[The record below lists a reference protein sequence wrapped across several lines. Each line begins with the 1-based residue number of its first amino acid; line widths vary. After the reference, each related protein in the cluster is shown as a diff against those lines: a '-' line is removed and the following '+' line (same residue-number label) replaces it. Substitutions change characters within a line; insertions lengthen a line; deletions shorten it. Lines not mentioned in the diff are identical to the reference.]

1 MRLLFSLNN
10 FGFLRNFEPAL
21 RQLAARGH
29 DVHLLAE
36 RKDSVGGTRTID
48 NLVGAHPD
56 RITFSYAPGRK
67 DEEWQALAVQV
78 RLCLDYWRYLD
89 VRYNDSPSL
98 RARAARQAPAFA
110 SRLPQLPL
118 VGSRLAMRGWDRLF
132 RAIERTMPPGETATR
147 VLAEHRPDLL
157 LMTPLLY
164 FGSRQVEY
172 VRAAKAAGIP
182 CVLGVGSWDH
192 LTTKGRI
199 HERPHRVIVWNEFQR
214 AEAHALHGID
224 PDLVSVTGAQAYDHW
239 FEQRPSTTRADFG
252 VKVAVPP
259 DRPLLLY
266 LCSSPFIT
274 PYEVGFV
281 RRWIEAVRHAPD
293 PQLRKAAILI
303 RPHPQNAA
311 QWADFDPS
319 VFEAV
324 AIWPRAGANPVD
336 GDARADYYDSM
347 FHSVA
352 MVGINTS
359 ALIESGIVGR
369 PVFTVLASEFAGQQE
384 GTLHFRHLRSAN
396 GGLLHVAASMDEHLA
411 QLARVVRGEHDVAK
425 SRAFVEAFVRPHGLD
440 TPAAGKFV
448 EVVEATAAA
457 PRPAPAGGSL
467 LQSLGRPLLKPLAM
481 LARSRSRRRLTASA
495 RQARRDPETAAT
507 RPLRLLFVLAGP
519 EYLRYYDSTMKS
531 LADRGHHVMVA
542 VNALQERKHA
552 RLDMVGDERIAILGE
567 LPERQDVWMPLA
579 RAVRGTIDFVRYF
592 HPRFADAPALRRRM
606 YRKVL
611 PRVLRP
617 LDRIHTLSERSLGRL
632 LRFLQAWERAIPIDP
647 TIREYLEARRPDAV
661 IVSPLIDA
669 ASDQMDVARA
679 AQAAG
684 LPLVAAISSWDNLTN
699 KGHMRLVP
707 EMVTVWNEHQKHEA
721 VAYHG
726 VPADRVAVTG
736 AQLFDRW
743 FGREPSQPR
752 EAFCRMVG
760 LPDTRPFILFTGSS
774 VFIARS
780 EVEVPFVRRWLE
792 GLRRSGD
799 PNLRDAAVLV
809 RPHPFNADSWVTAD
823 FSDLGPVAIWPRQRY
838 TPADESAR
846 TSFFDSLYYSAAI
859 VGINTSAMVE
869 GAILHRP
876 VLSLLTPEFA
886 GTQEGTLHFHY
897 LLPENG
903 GFLRV
908 AHSLA
913 EHEAQ
918 LVDVL
923 RDPDLVREQ
932 TERFVA
938 AFLRPQGL
946 EVACT
951 PLLASALERAAR
963 DTAGN
968 TSKRE
973 SIGTR
978 VLRVLATPV
987 ALIVMLFSGDSPR
1000 RLRRGGLKKA
1010 GLRQRLRWGKLYP
1023 QTRRAARETAKEIV
1037 KSQALIASGADKLT
1051 KTVARRTSKS
1061 AARARKTVGAAV
1073 RWPYV
1078 RFMRLLR
1085 LARYGLATRIL
1096 GRR

>member
-1 MRLLFSLNN
+1 MRVLFSVNN

-21 RQLAARGH
+21 RELAARGH
-29 DVHLLAE
+29 DLHLLAE
-36 RKDSVGGTRTID
+36 RRDSVGGTRTIE
-48 NLVGAHPD
+48 NLLRAHPD
-56 RITFSYAPGRK
+56 RITFSYAPSRK
-67 DEEWQALAVQV
+67 DDYWQPLAVQA

-89 VRYNDSPSL
+89 ARYDESPSL

-110 SRLPQLPL
+110 SRLPRLPL
-118 VGSRLAMRGWDRLF
+118 VGSRLAMRAWDRLF

-164 FGSRQVEY
+164 FGSQQVEY
-172 VRAAKAAGIP
+172 ARAAKAVGIP

-199 HERPHRVIVWNEFQR
+199 HERPHRVVVWNEFQR
-214 AEAHALHGID
+214 DEAAELHGITAD
-224 PDLVSVTGAQAYDHW
+224 MVSVTGAQAYDHW
-239 FEQRPSTTRADFG
+239 FLQRPSTTREDFG
-252 VKVAVPP
+252 VKVGVPP
-259 DRPLLLY
+259 DRPLVLY

-293 PQLRKAAILI
+293 PQLRRAAILI

-324 AIWPRAGANPVD
+324 GIWPRAGANPVD
-336 GDARADYYDSM
+336 SDARAEYYDSM

-369 PVFTVLASEFAGQQE
+369 PVFTVLADEFAGQQE
-384 GTLHFRHLRSAN
+384 GTLHFKHLQNAN
-396 GGLLHVAASMDEHLA
+396 GGLLHVGASMDEHLT
-411 QLARVVRGEHDVAK
+411 QLARAVRGEHDAAK

-448 EVVEATAAA
+448 EVIEATAAA
-457 PRPAPAGGSL
+457 PRPKPVGSSL
-467 LQSLGRPLLKPLAM
+467 LQSLGRPFLKPLAM
-481 LARSRSRRRLTASA
+481 LARTRSRRRATPRHA
-495 RQARRDPETAAT
+495 DPETKAT

-552 RLDMVGDERIAILGE
+552 RLEMMDDERIAILGE
-567 LPERQDVWMPLA
+567 FPERRDMWMPLA
-579 RAVRGTIDFVRYF
+579 RAIRGTMDFVRYF
-592 HPRFADAPALRRRM
+592 HPRFARAPALRQRM

-611 PRVLRP
+611 PRLLRP
-617 LDRIHTLSERSLGRL
+617 LNRIRTMNERSVARVI
-632 LRFLQAWERAIPIDP
+632 RILQAWEGIVPVNAE
-647 TIREYLEARRPDAV
+647 IRDYLEARRPDAV

-669 ASDQMDVARA
+669 ASDQVDCARA

-684 LPLVAAISSWDNLTN
+684 IPLVVAISSWDNLTN

-707 EMVTVWNEHQKHEA
+707 DVVTVWNEHQKREA
-721 VAYHG
+721 VEYHG
-726 VPADRVAVTG
+726 VPEDRVAVTG

-743 FGREPSQPR
+743 FGRQPSQSR
-752 EAFCRMVG
+752 ESFCQMVG
-760 LPDTRPFILFTGSS
+760 LPDTRPFVLFTGSS

-792 GLRRSGD
+792 GLRRSSD
-799 PNLRDAAVLV
+799 PTLREAAVLV
-809 RPHPFNADSWVTAD
+809 RPHPFNADSWVNAD

-838 TPADESAR
+838 TPAEESAR
-846 TSFFDSLYYSAAI
+846 TSFFDSLAYSAAI
-859 VGINTSAMVE
+859 VGINTSAMIE
-869 GAILHRP
+869 GAILGRP

-908 AHSLA
+908 AHSLDQ
-913 EHEAQ
+913 HEAQ
-918 LVDVL
+918 LVEVL
-923 RDPDLVREQ
+923 RNPELVREQ
-932 TERFVA
+932 TERFVSV
-938 AFLRPQGL
+938 FLRPHGL
-946 EVACT
+946 QVACT
-951 PLLASALERAAR
+951 PILAGAIERAAR
-963 DTAGN
+963 ETAAAG
-968 TSKRE
+968 RE
-973 SIGTR
+973 SIASR
-978 VLRVLATPV
+978 ALRVCAMPLAW
-987 ALIVMLFSGDSPR
+987 IVGQFSTGR
-1000 RLRRGGLKKA
+1000 RVRVKGIAKKPT
-1010 GLRQRLRWGKLYP
+1010 RQN
-1023 QTRRAARETAKEIV
+1023 TRAARAARETAKEIA
-1037 KSQALIASGADKLT
+1037 KAQARVAASADKLAKNT
-1051 KTVARRTSKS
+1051 ARRASKS
-1061 AARARKTVGAAV
+1061 AARGRKTALALL
-1073 RWPYV
+1073 RWPYT

-1085 LARYGLATRIL
+1085 LARYGVATRIL

>member
-1 MRLLFSLNN
+1 MRILFSVNN

-21 RQLAARGH
+21 RELAARGH
-29 DVHLLAE
+29 DIHLLAE

-48 NLVGAHPD
+48 NLVRSQPD
-56 RITFSYAPGRK
+56 RITFSYAPSRK
-67 DEEWQALAVQV
+67 DEQWHALAVQV

-89 VRYNDSPSL
+89 ARYDESPSL
-98 RARAARQAPAFA
+98 RARAARQAPPFA
-110 SRLPQLPL
+110 SRLPQLPV
-118 VGSRLAMRGWDRLF
+118 VGSRHAMWAWDRLF
-132 RAIERTMPPGETATR
+132 RAIERTMPPGDTATR
-147 VLAEHRPDLL
+147 VLAERRPDLL

-164 FGSRQVEY
+164 FGSQQVEY

-199 HERPHRVIVWNEFQR
+199 HERPHRIVVWNEFQR
-214 AEAHALHGID
+214 AEAAELHGID
-224 PDLVSVTGAQAYDHW
+224 SDMVSVTGAQAYDHW
-239 FEQRPSTTRADFG
+239 FQQRPSTTRADFG
-252 VKVAVPP
+252 VKVGVPP
-259 DRPLLLY
+259 ERPLLLY

-293 PQLRKAAILI
+293 PALRRAAILI

-311 QWADFDPS
+311 QWADFDPA

-324 AIWPRAGANPVD
+324 GIWPRGGANPVD
-336 GDARADYYDSM
+336 TDARADYYDSM

-369 PVFTVLASEFAGQQE
+369 PVFTVLAAEFAGQQE
-384 GTLHFRHLRSAN
+384 GTLHFQHLKNAN
-396 GGLLHVAASMDEHLA
+396 GGLLHVAPSMDEHLA
-411 QLARVVRGEHDVAK
+411 QLTRVVRGEHDVAK
-425 SRAFVEAFVRPHGLD
+425 SRAFVEAFVRPHGIDL
-440 TPAAGKFV
+440 PAAGKFV
-448 EVVEATAAA
+448 EVIEATATAT
-457 PRPAPAGGSL
+457 RPAPVRGSW
-467 LQSLGRPLLKPLAM
+467 LQSIGRPLLTPFAM
-481 LARSRSRRRLTASA
+481 LARSTANA
-495 RQARRDPETAAT
+495 RKMRRRDPETTAT

-552 RLDMVGDERIAILGE
+552 RLEMVGDERITILGE
-567 LPERQDVWMPLA
+567 FPERRDLWMPLA

-592 HPRFADAPALRRRM
+592 HPRFADAPVLRHRM

-611 PRVLRP
+611 PAPLRP
-617 LDRIHTLSERSLGRL
+617 LNRIGSLRPRTLGGLI
-632 LRFLQAWERAIPIDP
+632 RFLQTWERAIPINP
-647 TIREYLEARRPDAV
+647 VIREYLEARRPDAV
-661 IVSPLIDA
+661 IVSPLVDA

-707 EMVTVWNEHQKHEA
+707 DMVTVWNEHQKQEA
-721 VAYHG
+721 VDYHG

-743 FGREPSQPR
+743 FGREPSQSR
-752 EAFCRMVG
+752 EAFCQMVG
-760 LPDTRPFILFTGSS
+760 LPDTRPFVLFTGSS

-792 GLRRSGD
+792 GLRASSD
-799 PNLRDAAVLV
+799 PVLREAAVLV
-809 RPHPFNADSWVTAD
+809 RPHPFNADSWIHAD

-846 TSFFDSLYYSAAI
+846 TSFFDSLFFSAAI
-859 VGINTSAMVE
+859 VGINTSAMIE
-869 GAILHRP
+869 GAILRRP

-908 AHSLA
+908 GHSLK

-918 LVDVL
+918 LIEVL
-923 RDPDLVREQ
+923 RNPDLVREQ

-938 AFLRPQGL
+938 AFLRPHGL
-946 EVACT
+946 EAACT
-951 PLLASALERAAR
+951 PILATALERAAR
-963 DTAGN
+963 ETTTAP
-968 TSKRE
+968 KRE
-973 SIGTR
+973 SVGTK
-978 VLRVLATPV
+978 VLRALATPV
-987 ALIVMLFSGDSPR
+987 AVLVLLFSEGGPLR
-1000 RLRRGGLKKA
+1000 ARRGSLKKA
-1010 GLRQRLRWGKLYP
+1010 YP
-1023 QTRRAARETAKEIV
+1023 KSKRAARETAKDIAR
-1037 KSQALIASGADKLT
+1037 SQALIASSANKLA
-1051 KTVARRTSKS
+1051 KTTMRQTSKT
-1061 AARARKTVGAAV
+1061 ATRARKTAVGAI

-1085 LARYGLATRIL
+1085 LARYGVATRIL

>member
-1 MRLLFSLNN
+1 MRVLFSVNN

-21 RQLAARGH
+21 REQAARGH
-29 DVHLLAE
+29 DIHLLAE

-48 NLVGAHPD
+48 NLVHAYPD

-67 DEEWQALAVQV
+67 DDYWQPLAVQV

-89 VRYNDSPSL
+89 PRYDESPSL
-98 RARAARQAPAFA
+98 RARAARQAPGFA
-110 SRLPQLPL
+110 SRLPRLPL
-118 VGSRLAMRGWDRLF
+118 VGSRLAMGVWDWVF
-132 RAIERTMPPGETATR
+132 RAVERTMPPGDTATR
-147 VLAEHRPDLL
+147 VLAEYRPDLL

-164 FGSRQVEY
+164 FGSQQVEY

-182 CVLGVGSWDH
+182 CVLAVGSWDH

-199 HERPHRVIVWNEFQR
+199 HEPPHRVVVWNEFQR
-214 AEAHALHGID
+214 DEAAELHGIQ
-224 PDLVSVTGAQAYDHW
+224 PEMVSVTGAQAYDHW
-239 FEQRPSTTRADFG
+239 FLQRPSTTREDFG
-252 VKVAVPP
+252 VRVGIPP

-281 RRWIEAVRHAPD
+281 RRWIEAVRHAPN
-293 PQLRKAAILI
+293 PQLRRAAILI
-303 RPHPQNAA
+303 RPHPQNAS

-324 AIWPRAGANPVD
+324 GIWPRAGANPVD
-336 GDARADYYDSM
+336 SDARADYYDSM

-369 PVFTVLASEFAGQQE
+369 PVFTVLAPEFAGQQE
-384 GTLHFRHLRSAN
+384 GTLHFKHLTHAN

-411 QLARVVRGEHDVAK
+411 QLARAVRGEHDAVK

-448 EVVEATAAA
+448 EVIEATAAA
-457 PRPAPAGGSL
+457 PRPTPVRGSL
-467 LQSLGRPLLKPLAM
+467 LQSIGRPFLMPLAM
-481 LARSRSRRRLTASA
+481 LARARSPA
-495 RQARRDPETAAT
+495 RKARRRDPETTAT

-552 RLDMVGDERIAILGE
+552 RLEMVDDERIAILGE
-567 LPERQDVWMPLA
+567 FPERRDLWIALA
-579 RAVRGTIDFVRYF
+579 RAIRGTMDFVRYF
-592 HPRFADAPALRRRM
+592 HPRFADAPALRQRM

-611 PRVLRP
+611 PKPLRP
-617 LDRIHTLSERSLGRL
+617 LNRIRTLSERSVGRFI
-632 LRFLQAWERAIPIDP
+632 RILQTWERIVPVSP
-647 TIREYLEARRPDAV
+647 VIREYLEARRPDAV

-669 ASDQMDVARA
+669 ASDQMDCARA

-684 LPLVAAISSWDNLTN
+684 IPLVVAISSWDNLTN

-707 EMVTVWNEHQKHEA
+707 DVVTVWNEHQKREA
-721 VAYHG
+721 VDYHG

-743 FGREPSQPR
+743 FGREPSLSR
-752 EAFCRMVG
+752 ESFCRMVG
-760 LPDTRPFILFTGSS
+760 LPDTRPFVLFTGSS

-792 GLRRSGD
+792 GLRRCNDST
-799 PNLRDAAVLV
+799 LRDAAVLV
-809 RPHPFNADSWVTAD
+809 RPHPFNADSWAHAD
-823 FSDLGPVAIWPRQRY
+823 FSDLGPVAIWPRRRY
-838 TPADESAR
+838 TPAEESAR

-859 VGINTSAMVE
+859 VGINTSAMIE
-869 GAILHRP
+869 GAILRRP

-908 AHSLA
+908 AHSLE

-918 LVDVL
+918 LVEVL
-923 RDPDLVREQ
+923 RNPDLVREQ
-932 TERFVA
+932 TDRFVS
-938 AFLRPQGL
+938 AFLRPHGP

-951 PLLASALERAAR
+951 PILAEAIERAAR
-963 DTAGN
+963 QTAAVG
-968 TSKRE
+968 RE
-973 SIGTR
+973 SIAAR
-978 VLRVLATPV
+978 ALRVGAMPLAWLV
-987 ALIVMLFSGDSPR
+987 GLFSEGR
-1000 RLRRGGLKKA
+1000 RSRARRGRLKKV
-1010 GLRQRLRWGKLYP
+1010 YP
-1023 QTRRAARETAKEIV
+1023 KTTRAARETAKEIARN
-1037 KSQALIASGADKLT
+1037 QARLASGADKLA
-1051 KTVARRTSKS
+1051 KNVARRTTKS
-1061 AARARKTVGAAV
+1061 AARARKTASAV
-1073 RWPYV
+1073 ARWPYV

-1085 LARYGLATRIL
+1085 LARYGVATRLL

>member
-1 MRLLFSLNN
+1 MRILFSVNN

-21 RQLAARGH
+21 RELAARGH
-29 DVHLLAE
+29 DLHLLAE
-36 RKDSVGGTRTID
+36 RKDNVGGTRTID
-48 NLVGAHPD
+48 NLVAAHPD

-67 DEEWQALAVQV
+67 QDFWQALAIQV

-89 VRYNDSPSL
+89 ARYDESPSL

-110 SRLPQLPL
+110 SRLPNLPL
-118 VGSRLAMRGWDRLF
+118 LGSRLAMRVWDRVF
-132 RAIERTMPPGETATR
+132 RAVERTMPPGETATR
-147 VLAEHRPDLL
+147 ILAEHQPDLL

-164 FGSRQVEY
+164 FGSQQVEY

-199 HERPHRVIVWNEFQR
+199 HERPHRILVWNEFQR
-214 AEAHALHGID
+214 AEAAELHGID
-224 PDLVSVTGAQAYDHW
+224 PGIVSVTGAQAYDHW
-239 FEQRPSTTRADFG
+239 FLQRPTTTREDFG
-252 VKVAVPP
+252 VKVGIPP

-281 RRWIEAVRHAPD
+281 RKWIEAVRHAPD
-293 PQLRKAAILI
+293 RQLRRAAILI

-324 AIWPRAGANPVD
+324 GIWPRAGANPVD
-336 GDARADYYDSM
+336 TDARADYYDSM

-384 GTLHFRHLRSAN
+384 GTLHFKHLKSAN
-396 GGLLHVAASMDEHLA
+396 GGLLHVAASMEEHLA
-411 QLARVVRGEHDVAK
+411 QLTRVVRGEHDAAK
-425 SRAFVEAFVRPHGLD
+425 SRAFVQAFVRPHGLD
-440 TPAAGKFV
+440 APAAGKFV
-448 EVVEATAAA
+448 EVIEATAAA
-457 PRPAPAGGSL
+457 PRPTLVGGSW
-467 LQSLGRPLLKPLAM
+467 LQSIGRPLLMPFAR
-481 LARSRSRRRLTASA
+481 LARSRGTARKA
-495 RQARRDPETAAT
+495 KRRDPETTGT
-507 RPLRLLFVLAGP
+507 RPLRLLFVLGGP
-519 EYLRYYDSTMKS
+519 EYIRYYDSTMKA

-542 VNALQERKHA
+542 VNDLQERKHA
-552 RLDMVGDERIAILGE
+552 RLEMVGDERIALLGE
-567 LPERQDVWMPLA
+567 FPPRRDRWMPLA
-579 RAVRGTIDFVRYF
+579 RAVRGTMDFVRYF
-592 HPRFADAPALRRRM
+592 HPRFADAPALRHRM

-611 PRVLRP
+611 PPLLRP
-617 LDRIHTLSERSLGRL
+617 LDRIHSMSERSLARL
-632 LRFLQAWERAIPIDP
+632 IRLLQAWERAIPISP
-647 TIREYLEARRPDAV
+647 VVREYLEARRPDAV

-684 LPLVAAISSWDNLTN
+684 IPLVAAISSWDNLTN

-707 EMVTVWNEHQKHEA
+707 DMVTVWNEHQKKEA
-721 VAYHG
+721 VDYHG

-743 FGREPSQPR
+743 FGREPSQSR
-752 EAFCRMVG
+752 ESFCQMVG
-760 LPDTRPFILFTGSS
+760 LPDTRPFVLYTGSS

-792 GLRRSGD
+792 GLRTSSD
-799 PNLRDAAVLV
+799 SMLRDAAVLV
-809 RPHPFNADSWVTAD
+809 RPHPFNADAWVNAD

-838 TPADESAR
+838 TPAEESAR
-846 TSFFDSLYYSAAI
+846 TSFFDSLSYSAAI
-859 VGINTSAMVE
+859 VGINTSAMIE
-869 GAILHRP
+869 GAILRRP

-908 AHSLA
+908 AHSLD

-918 LVDVL
+918 LAEVL
-923 RDPDLVREQ
+923 RNPALVREQ

-938 AFLRPQGL
+938 AFLRPHGL
-946 EVACT
+946 DVACT
-951 PLLASALERAAR
+951 PLLAGAIERAGREAAAVPR
-963 DTAGN
+963 
-968 TSKRE
+968 RE
-973 SIGTR
+973 SLGTKMFR
-978 VLRVLATPV
+978 AFVLPTAVLV
-987 ALIVMLFSGDSPR
+987 QLFSA
-1000 RLRRGGLKKA
+1000 GGALHI
-1010 GLRQRLRWGKLYP
+1010 
-1023 QTRRAARETAKEIV
+1023 AARSSKKKPKQAKKDKKE
-1037 KSQALIASGADKLT
+1037 KTGKKDRKAKASP
-1051 KTVARRTSKS
+1051 KTVDAAGAR
-1061 AARARKTVGAAV
+1061 
-1073 RWPYV
+1073 
-1078 RFMRLLR
+1078 
-1085 LARYGLATRIL
+1085 
-1096 GRR
+1096 

>member
-1 MRLLFSLNN
+1 MRVLFSVNN

-21 RQLAARGH
+21 RELAARGH
-29 DVHLLAE
+29 DIHLLAE

-48 NLVGAHPD
+48 NLVAAHPD

-67 DEEWQALAVQV
+67 EDFWQALAIQV

-89 VRYNDSPSL
+89 ARYDESPSL

-110 SRLPQLPL
+110 SWLPRVPL
-118 VGSRLAMRGWDRLF
+118 VGSRLAMGAWDRLF

-164 FGSRQVEY
+164 FGSQQVEY

-199 HERPHRVIVWNEFQR
+199 HERPHRIVVWNEFQR
-214 AEAHALHGID
+214 DEAAELHGIG
-224 PDLVSVTGAQAYDHW
+224 PEMVSVTGAQAYDHW
-239 FEQRPSTTRADFG
+239 FLQRPSTTREDFG
-252 VKVAVPP
+252 VKVGVPP

-281 RRWIEAVRHAPD
+281 RKWIEAVRHAPD
-293 PQLRKAAILI
+293 PHLRRAAILI

-324 AIWPRAGANPVD
+324 GIWPRAGANPVD
-336 GDARADYYDSM
+336 ADARADYYDSM

-384 GTLHFRHLRSAN
+384 GTLHFKHLKNAN
-396 GGLLHVAASMDEHLA
+396 GGLLHVAGSMDEHIA
-411 QLARVVRGEHDVAK
+411 QLTRVVRGEHDAVK
-425 SRAFVEAFVRPHGLD
+425 SRTFVQAFVRPHGLD

-457 PRPAPAGGSL
+457 ARPSPVHGSL
-467 LQSLGRPLLKPLAM
+467 LQSLGRPFLAPLAM
-481 LARSRSRRRLTASA
+481 LARSRATVRKAK
-495 RQARRDPETAAT
+495 RRDTETAGT
-507 RPLRLLFVLAGP
+507 RPLRLLFVLGGP
-519 EYLRYYDSTMKS
+519 EYIRYYDSTMKS

-542 VNALQERKHA
+542 VNELQERKHA
-552 RLDMVGDERIAILGE
+552 RLEMVGDERITLLGE
-567 LPERQDVWMPLA
+567 LPERRDFWMPLA
-579 RAVRGTIDFVRYF
+579 RAVRGTTDFVRYF
-592 HPRFADAPALRRRM
+592 HPRFAEAPALRRRM

-611 PRVLRP
+611 PSLLRP
-617 LDRIHTLSERSLGRL
+617 LDRIHSMSERSVGRAI
-632 LRFLQAWERAIPIDP
+632 RFLQNWERAIPVSP
-647 TIREYLEARRPDAV
+647 VLREYIDSRRPDAV
-661 IVSPLIDA
+661 VVSPLVDA

-679 AQAAG
+679 TQAAG
-684 LPLVAAISSWDNLTN
+684 VPLVAAISSWDNLTN

-707 EMVTVWNEHQKHEA
+707 DMVTVWNEHQKKEA
-721 VAYHG
+721 VDYHG

-743 FGREPSQPR
+743 FGRQPSQSR
-752 EAFCRMVG
+752 ESFCQMVG
-760 LPDTRPFILFTGSS
+760 LPDTRPFVLFTGSS

-780 EVEVPFVRRWLE
+780 EVEVPFVRRWIE
-792 GLRRSGD
+792 GLRRSTD
-799 PNLRDAAVLV
+799 PLLREAAVLV
-809 RPHPFNADSWVTAD
+809 RPHPFNADSWVNAD
-823 FSDLGPVAIWPRQRY
+823 LNDLGPVAIWPRQRY
-838 TPADESAR
+838 TPAEESAR
-846 TSFFDSLYYSAAI
+846 TSFFDSLSYSAAI
-859 VGINTSAMVE
+859 VGINTSAMIE
-869 GAILHRP
+869 GAILGRP

-908 AHSLA
+908 AHALD

-918 LVDVL
+918 LAEVL
-923 RDPDLVREQ
+923 RQPELVREQ
-932 TERFVA
+932 TAHFVGT
-938 AFLRPQGL
+938 FLRPHGL
-946 EVACT
+946 DVACT
-951 PLLASALERAAR
+951 PILAGALERAAR
-963 DTAGN
+963 ETI
-968 TSKRE
+968 TSPARE
-973 SIGTR
+973 SIGTKA
-978 VLRVLATPV
+978 LRGV
-987 ALIVMLFSGDSPR
+987 ALPIALLVKLFGKDSP
-1000 RLRRGGLKKA
+1000 LRAKRSGMKKA
-1010 GLRQRLRWGKLYP
+1010 YP
-1023 QTRRAARETAKEIV
+1023 KTKRAARETAKELDR
-1037 KSQALIASGADKLT
+1037 SQAAIAASADKLA
-1051 KTVARRTSKS
+1051 KTVAKRTSKT
-1061 AARARKTVGAAV
+1061 AVRARRTAGAVV
-1073 RWPYV
+1073 RWPYA
-1078 RFMRLLR
+1078 RAMRLLR
-1085 LARYGLATRIL
+1085 LARYGVATRIL

>member
-1 MRLLFSLNN
+1 MRVLFSVNN

-21 RQLAARGH
+21 RELAARGH
-29 DVHLLAE
+29 DIHLLAE

-48 NLVGAHPD
+48 NLVAAHPD

-67 DEEWQALAVQV
+67 EDFWQALAIQV

-89 VRYNDSPSL
+89 ARYDESPSL

-110 SRLPQLPL
+110 SRLPRMPV
-118 VGSRLAMRGWDRLF
+118 VGSRVAMRAWDRLF

-147 VLAEHRPDLL
+147 VLAEQRPDLL

-164 FGSRQVEY
+164 FGSQQVEY
-172 VRAAKAAGIP
+172 VRAAKAAAIP

-199 HERPHRVIVWNEFQR
+199 HERPHRMVVWNEFQR
-214 AEAHALHGID
+214 AEAAELHGID
-224 PDLVSVTGAQAYDHW
+224 PAMVSVTGAQAYDHW
-239 FEQRPSTTRADFG
+239 FLQRPSTTREDFG
-252 VKVAVPP
+252 VKVGIPP

-281 RRWIEAVRHAPD
+281 RKWIEAVRHAPD
-293 PQLRKAAILI
+293 PQLRRAAILI

-319 VFEAV
+319 VFEGV
-324 AIWPRAGANPVD
+324 GIWPRAGANPVD
-336 GDARADYYDSM
+336 TDARADYYDSM

-384 GTLHFRHLRSAN
+384 GTLHFKHLKSAN
-396 GGLLHVAASMDEHLA
+396 GGLLHVAPSIDEHLA
-411 QLARVVRGEHDVAK
+411 QLVPVIRGEHDAAK
-425 SRAFVEAFVRPHGLD
+425 SRAFVQAFVRPHGLD
-440 TPAAGKFV
+440 IPAAGKFV
-448 EVVEATAAA
+448 EVIEATAAA
-457 PRPAPAGGSL
+457 PRPSPAGRSL
-467 LQSLGRPLLKPLAM
+467 LQSVGRPLLMPLAR
-481 LARSRSRRRLTASA
+481 LARSRASIRKA
-495 RQARRDPETAAT
+495 KRRDPETTAT
-507 RPLRLLFVLAGP
+507 RPLRLLFVLGGP
-519 EYLRYYDSTMKS
+519 EYIRYYDSTMKS

-542 VNALQERKHA
+542 VNELQERKHA
-552 RLDMVGDERIAILGE
+552 RLEMVGDERIALFGE
-567 LPERQDVWMPLA
+567 FPPRRDRWMPLA

-592 HPRFADAPALRRRM
+592 HPRFAEAPALRHRM

-611 PRVLRP
+611 PRLLRP
-617 LDRIHTLSERSLGRL
+617 LDRIHSMRERSLARL
-632 LRFLQAWERAIPIDP
+632 IRFLQAWERAIPISP
-647 TIREYLEARRPDAV
+647 VVREYLEARRPDAV

-684 LPLVAAISSWDNLTN
+684 IPLVAAISSWDNLTN

-707 EMVTVWNEHQKHEA
+707 DMVTVWNEHQKREA
-721 VAYHG
+721 VDYHG
-726 VPADRVAVTG
+726 VPADRIAVTG

-743 FGREPSQPR
+743 FGREPSQSR
-752 EAFCRMVG
+752 ESFCQMVG
-760 LPDTRPFILFTGSS
+760 LPDTRPFVLFTGSS

-792 GLRRSGD
+792 GLRASSD
-799 PNLRDAAVLV
+799 STLRDAAVLI
-809 RPHPFNADSWVTAD
+809 RPHPFNADAWVTAD

-838 TPADESAR
+838 TPAEESAR
-846 TSFFDSLYYSAAI
+846 TSFFDSLSYSAAI
-859 VGINTSAMVE
+859 VGINTSAMIE
-869 GAILHRP
+869 GAILKRP

-908 AHSLA
+908 AHSLE

-918 LVDVL
+918 LIEVL
-923 RDPDLVREQ
+923 KRPELVREQ
-932 TERFVA
+932 TEGFIST
-938 AFLRPQGL
+938 FLRPHGL

-951 PLLASALERAAR
+951 PLLAGAIE
-963 DTAGN
+963 
-968 TSKRE
+968 
-973 SIGTR
+973 
-978 VLRVLATPV
+978 
-987 ALIVMLFSGDSPR
+987 
-1000 RLRRGGLKKA
+1000 
-1010 GLRQRLRWGKLYP
+1010 
-1023 QTRRAARETAKEIV
+1023 RAARETAAVPRRESLGTKAFRVVVLPTAVVVNLFSEGGALHISSRSSKKKHSKAKKHKKDKKEKKAKV
-1037 KSQALIASGADKLT
+1037 SS
-1051 KTVARRTSKS
+1051 KTVD
-1061 AARARKTVGAAV
+1061 VQQ
-1073 RWPYV
+1073 
-1078 RFMRLLR
+1078 
-1085 LARYGLATRIL
+1085 
-1096 GRR
+1096 

>member
-1 MRLLFSLNN
+1 MRLLFSVNN

-21 RQLAARGH
+21 RALAARGH
-29 DVHLLAE
+29 DIHLLAE
-36 RKDSVGGTRTID
+36 RKDSVGGTKTID
-48 NLVGAHPD
+48 NLLRAQAD
-56 RITFSYAPGRK
+56 RISYSYAPSRK
-67 DEEWQALAVQV
+67 DDVWQPLAIQV

-89 VRYNDSPSL
+89 SLYDDSPSL
-98 RARAARQAPAFA
+98 RARAARQAPGFA
-110 SRLPQLPL
+110 SRLPRIPL
-118 VGSRLAMRGWDRLF
+118 IGSRLAMHGWSGVF
-132 RAIERTMPPGETATR
+132 RAIERAMPHGDTAER
-147 VLAEHRPDLL
+147 VLAEHRPDVL

-164 FGSRQVEY
+164 FGSQQVEY

-199 HERPHRVIVWNEFQR
+199 HEHPHRVVVWNEFQR
-214 AEAHALHGID
+214 AEAAELHGLA
-224 PDLVSVTGAQAYDHW
+224 PDTVTVTGAQAYDHW
-239 FEQRPSTTRADFG
+239 FEQQPSTTRADFG
-252 VKVAVPP
+252 VKVGIPP

-293 PQLRKAAILI
+293 PEMRRAAILI

-324 AIWPRAGANPVD
+324 GIWPRAGANPVD
-336 GDARADYYDSM
+336 SDARADYYDSM

-384 GTLHFRHLRSAN
+384 GTLHFKHLKNAN
-396 GGLLHVAASMDEHLA
+396 GGLLHVAATMEDHLA
-411 QLARVVRGEHDVAK
+411 QLARVVRGEHDAAK

-440 TPAAGKFV
+440 TPAADKFV
-448 EVVEATAAA
+448 EVIETTAAE
-457 PRPAPAGGSL
+457 PRPTPVGASL
-467 LQSLGRPLLKPLAM
+467 FHRLIRPFLMPLAG
-481 LARSRSRRRLTASA
+481 LARSRGKA
-495 RQARRDPETAAT
+495 RKARRHDGETVAT

-519 EYLRYYDSTMKS
+519 EYLRYYDTTMKA

-552 RLDMVGDERIAILGE
+552 RLELMGDERIAILGE
-567 LPERQDVWMPLA
+567 VPERQDLWMPLA
-579 RAVRGTIDFVRYF
+579 RGVRGTMDFVRYF
-592 HPRFADAPALRRRM
+592 HPRFADAPALRHRM

-611 PRVLRP
+611 PSLLRP
-617 LDRIHTLSERSLGRL
+617 LDRIRSLREPSLARL
-632 LRFLQAWERAIPIDP
+632 MRYLQMWERAVPVSP
-647 TIREYLEARRPDAV
+647 VIREFLEARRPDAV

-684 LPLVAAISSWDNLTN
+684 VPLVAAISSWDNLTN

-707 EMVTVWNEHQKHEA
+707 DLVTVWNDHQKQEA

-743 FGREPSQPR
+743 FGRAPSQSR
-752 EAFCRMVG
+752 EAFCQMVG
-760 LPDTRPFILFTGSS
+760 LPDTRPFVLFTGSS

-792 GLRRSGD
+792 GLRRASD
-799 PNLRDAAVLV
+799 PALRDTAVLV
-809 RPHPFNADSWVTAD
+809 RPHPFNADAWVNAD
-823 FSDLGPVAIWPRQRY
+823 FSDLGPVAVWPRQRY
-838 TPADESAR
+838 TPAEESAR

-859 VGINTSAMVE
+859 VGINTSAMIE
-869 GAILHRP
+869 GAILRRP

-908 AHSLA
+908 AHSLP

-918 LVDVL
+918 LVEVL
-923 RDPDLVREQ
+923 RNPELVREQ

-938 AFLRPQGL
+938 SFLRPHGL
-946 EVACT
+946 DVACT
-951 PLLASALERAAR
+951 PLLASAIERAAR
-963 DTAGN
+963 DTAVPPR
-968 TSKRE
+968 RE
-973 SIGTR
+973 SIGTKA
-978 VLRVLATPV
+978 LRGLVFPTA
-987 ALIVMLFSGDSPR
+987 ALVMLFSEGGA
-1000 RLRRGGLKKA
+1000 LHVRRGPSKKVKSSKK
-1010 GLRQRLRWGKLYP
+1010 GKTSKTVNAT
-1023 QTRRAARETAKEIV
+1023 QAARATAKEIA
-1037 KSQALIASGADKLT
+1037 KRQARLVSGTDKLAR
-1051 KTVARRTSKS
+1051 TVVRRTSKT
-1061 AARARKTVGAAV
+1061 AGRAQRTAIAVV
-1073 RWPYV
+1073 RWPYT
-1078 RFMRLLR
+1078 RAMRLLR
-1085 LARYGLATRIL
+1085 LARYGVATRIL

>member
-1 MRLLFSLNN
+1 MRVLFSVNN

-21 RQLAARGH
+21 RALAARGH
-29 DVHLLAE
+29 DIHLLAE

-48 NLVGAHPD
+48 NLVRTQPD

-67 DEEWQALAVQV
+67 DEYWQPLAVQV

-89 VRYNDSPSL
+89 PRFDQSPSL

-110 SRLPQLPL
+110 SSLPRVPV
-118 VGSRLAMRGWDRLF
+118 VGSRLAMRVWDRLF
-132 RAIERTMPPGETATR
+132 RAIERVMPAGETATR

-157 LMTPLLY
+157 LITPLLY
-164 FGSRQVEY
+164 FGSQQVEY
-172 VRAAKAAGIP
+172 VRAAKAMGIP

-199 HERPHRVIVWNEFQR
+199 HERPHRVVVWNEFQR
-214 AEAHALHGID
+214 EEAAELHGID
-224 PDLVSVTGAQAYDHW
+224 PELVSVTGAQAYDHW
-239 FEQRPSTTRADFG
+239 FEQRPSRTRADFG
-252 VKVAVPP
+252 VKVGVPP

-281 RRWIEAVRHAPD
+281 RRWIDAVRHAAD
-293 PQLRKAAILI
+293 PQLRRAAILI

-311 QWADFDPS
+311 QWADFDPA

-324 AIWPRAGANPVD
+324 GIWPRAGANPVD
-336 GDARADYYDSM
+336 SDARADYYDSM

-384 GTLHFRHLRSAN
+384 GTLHFKHLKSAN

-411 QLARVVRGEHDVAK
+411 QLARALRGEPDAAK
-425 SRAFVEAFVRPHGLD
+425 SRLFVEAFVRPHGLD
-440 TPAAGKFV
+440 TPAAGRFV
-448 EVVEATAAA
+448 EVIEATAAG
-457 PRPAPAGGSL
+457 PRPAPVRDSA
-467 LQSLGRPLLKPLAM
+467 LQAIGRVFLMPLAV
-481 LARSRSRRRLTASA
+481 LARRRLTARPKGRALRGAASA
-495 RQARRDPETAAT
+495 RQQDTDTPST

-531 LADRGHHVMVA
+531 LADRGHHLMVA

-552 RLDMVGDERIAILGE
+552 RLEMVDDERIAILGE
-567 LPERQDVWMPLA
+567 FPERRDLWVPLA
-579 RAVRGTIDFVRYF
+579 RAIRGTMDFVRYF
-592 HPRFADAPALRRRM
+592 HPRFAEAPALRRRM
-606 YRKVL
+606 YRKAL
-611 PRVLRP
+611 PRLLRP
-617 LDRIHTLSERSLGRL
+617 LNRIRALSERSVGRFI
-632 LRFLQAWERAIPIDP
+632 RVLQACERVIPVSSQ
-647 TIREYLEARRPDAV
+647 IREYLEARRPDAV
-661 IVSPLIDA
+661 IVSPLVDA
-669 ASDQMDVARA
+669 ASDQMDCARA

-684 LPLVAAISSWDNLTN
+684 IPLVVAIASWDNLTN

-707 EMVTVWNEHQKHEA
+707 DMVTVWNDHQKREA
-721 VAYHG
+721 VEYHG

-743 FGREPSQPR
+743 FGREPSQSR
-752 EAFCRMVG
+752 ESFCQMVG
-760 LPDTRPFILFTGSS
+760 LPDTRPFVLFTGSS

-792 GLRRSGD
+792 GLRRAND
-799 PNLRDAAVLV
+799 PTLRDAAVLV
-809 RPHPFNADSWVTAD
+809 RPHPFNADSWVYAD

-846 TSFFDSLYYSAAI
+846 TSFFDSLFHSAAI
-859 VGINTSAMVE
+859 VGINTSAMIE
-869 GAILHRP
+869 GAILCRP
-876 VLSLLTPEFA
+876 VLSLVTPEFA

-913 EHEAQ
+913 EHQTQ
-918 LVDVL
+918 LVEAL
-923 RDPDLVREQ
+923 RDPGVVRAQ
-932 TERFVA
+932 TERFVL
-938 AFLRPQGL
+938 AFLRPYGL
-946 EVACT
+946 DAACT
-951 PLLASALERAAR
+951 PILASAIERAAR
-963 DTAGN
+963 DAAATPRREPIGPRALRIGAMPLASLVGLFSEGGAFDTRRRRPK
-968 TSKRE
+968 TSK
-973 SIGTR
+973 SSKKIN
-978 VLRVLATPV
+978 AT
-987 ALIVMLFSGDSPR
+987 
-1000 RLRRGGLKKA
+1000 
-1010 GLRQRLRWGKLYP
+1010 
-1023 QTRRAARETAKEIV
+1023 RAARVAAKAITKSRARLVSGTDRIARTVVHRMV
-1037 KSQALIASGADKLT
+1037 KAAGG
-1051 KTVARRTSKS
+1051 ARRT
-1061 AARARKTVGAAV
+1061 AVAGV
-1073 RWPYV
+1073 RWPLV
-1078 RFMRLLR
+1078 RARRLLR

>member
-1 MRLLFSLNN
+1 MRILFSVNN

-21 RQLAARGH
+21 RELAARGH
-29 DVHLLAE
+29 DLHLLAE

-48 NLVGAHPD
+48 NLLAAHPD

-67 DEEWQALAVQV
+67 QDFWQALAIQV

-89 VRYNDSPSL
+89 ARYDESPSL

-110 SRLPQLPL
+110 SRLPNLPL
-118 VGSRLAMRGWDRLF
+118 LGSRLAMRVWDRMF
-132 RAIERTMPPGETATR
+132 RAVERTMPPGETATR
-147 VLAEHRPDLL
+147 ILAEHRPDLL

-164 FGSRQVEY
+164 FGSQQVEY

-199 HERPHRVIVWNEFQR
+199 HERPHRILVWNEFQR
-214 AEAHALHGID
+214 AEAAELHGID
-224 PDLVSVTGAQAYDHW
+224 PDMVSVTGAQAYDHW
-239 FEQRPSTTRADFG
+239 FLQRPTTTREDFG
-252 VKVAVPP
+252 VKVGIPP

-293 PQLRKAAILI
+293 RQLRRAAILI

-324 AIWPRAGANPVD
+324 GIWPRAGANPVD
-336 GDARADYYDSM
+336 TDARADYYDSM
-347 FHSVA
+347 YHSVA

-384 GTLHFRHLRSAN
+384 GTLHFKHLKSAN
-396 GGLLHVAASMDEHLA
+396 GGLLHVAASMEEHLA
-411 QLARVVRGEHDVAK
+411 QLTRVVCGEHDTAK
-425 SRAFVEAFVRPHGLD
+425 SRAFVQAFVRPHGLGA
-440 TPAAGKFV
+440 PAAGKFV
-448 EVVEATAAA
+448 EVIEATAAA
-457 PRPAPAGGSL
+457 PRPTSVGGSW
-467 LQSLGRPLLKPLAM
+467 LQSVGRPLLMPFAR
-481 LARSRSRRRLTASA
+481 LARSRGTARKA
-495 RQARRDPETAAT
+495 KRRDPETTGT
-507 RPLRLLFVLAGP
+507 RPLRLLFVLGGP
-519 EYLRYYDSTMKS
+519 EYIRYYDSTMKS

-542 VNALQERKHA
+542 VNDLQERKHA
-552 RLDMVGDERIAILGE
+552 RLEMVGDERIALLGE
-567 LPERQDVWMPLA
+567 FPPRRDRWMPLA

-592 HPRFADAPALRRRM
+592 HPRFADAPALRHRM

-611 PRVLRP
+611 PPLLRP
-617 LDRIHTLSERSLGRL
+617 LDRIHSMSERSLARL
-632 LRFLQAWERAIPIDP
+632 IRLLQAWERAIPISP
-647 TIREYLEARRPDAV
+647 VVREYLEARRPDAV

-684 LPLVAAISSWDNLTN
+684 IPLVAAISSWDNLTN

-707 EMVTVWNEHQKHEA
+707 DMVTVWNEHQKKEA
-721 VAYHG
+721 VDYHG

-743 FGREPSQPR
+743 FGREPSQSR
-752 EAFCRMVG
+752 ESFCQMVG
-760 LPDTRPFILFTGSS
+760 LPDTRPFVLYTGSS

-792 GLRRSGD
+792 GLRTSSD
-799 PNLRDAAVLV
+799 SMLREAAVLV
-809 RPHPFNADSWVTAD
+809 RPHPFNADAWVNAD

-838 TPADESAR
+838 TPAEESAR
-846 TSFFDSLYYSAAI
+846 TSFFDSLSYSAAI
-859 VGINTSAMVE
+859 VGINTSAMIE
-869 GAILHRP
+869 GAILRRP
-876 VLSLLTPEFA
+876 VLSLLTAEFA

-908 AHSLA
+908 AHSLD

-918 LVDVL
+918 LLEVL
-923 RDPDLVREQ
+923 KNPELVRAE

-938 AFLRPQGL
+938 AFLRPHGL
-946 EVACT
+946 DQACT
-951 PLLASALERAAR
+951 PRLAEALERA
-963 DTAGN
+963 G
-968 TSKRE
+968 
-973 SIGTR
+973 
-978 VLRVLATPV
+978 
-987 ALIVMLFSGDSPR
+987 
-1000 RLRRGGLKKA
+1000 
-1010 GLRQRLRWGKLYP
+1010 
-1023 QTRRAARETAKEIV
+1023 RETAAAPRRESLGTKMFRAFVLPIAVLVQVFSAGGALHIAARSSKKKPKQAKKDKREKTGKKDRKE
-1037 KSQALIASGADKLT
+1037 KASP
-1051 KTVARRTSKS
+1051 KTVDAAGAR
-1061 AARARKTVGAAV
+1061 
-1073 RWPYV
+1073 
-1078 RFMRLLR
+1078 
-1085 LARYGLATRIL
+1085 
-1096 GRR
+1096 

>member
-1 MRLLFSLNN
+1 MRILFSVNN

-21 RQLAARGH
+21 RELAARGH
-29 DVHLLAE
+29 DIHLLAE

-48 NLVGAHPD
+48 NLVRSHPD

-67 DEEWQALAVQV
+67 EEPWQSLAVQV

-89 VRYNDSPSL
+89 SRYDESPSL

-110 SRLPQLPL
+110 SRLPQLPI
-118 VGSRLAMRGWDRLF
+118 VGSRPAMRGWDRLF
-132 RAIERTMPPGETATR
+132 RAIERTMPPGDTATL

-164 FGSRQVEY
+164 FGSQQVEY
-172 VRAAKAAGIP
+172 VRAAKAVGIP

-199 HERPHRVIVWNEFQR
+199 HERPHRMVVWNEFQR
-214 AEAHALHGID
+214 AEAAELHGID
-224 PDLVSVTGAQAYDHW
+224 PEMVSVTGAQAYDHW
-239 FEQRPSTTRADFG
+239 FQQRPLTTRADFG
-252 VKVAVPP
+252 VKVGVPP
-259 DRPLLLY
+259 ERPLLLY

-293 PQLRKAAILI
+293 PQLRRAAILI

-324 AIWPRAGANPVD
+324 GIWPRAGANPVD
-336 GDARADYYDSM
+336 SDARADYYDSM

-369 PVFTVLASEFAGQQE
+369 PVFSVLAPEFAGQQE
-384 GTLHFRHLRSAN
+384 GTLHFQHLKSAN

-411 QLARVVRGEHDVAK
+411 QLTRVVRGEHDVAK
-425 SRAFVEAFVRPHGLD
+425 SRAFVEAFVRPHGID

-448 EVVEATAAA
+448 EVIEATAAA
-457 PRPAPAGGSL
+457 SRPAPVRGSM
-467 LQSLGRPLLKPLAM
+467 LQSIGRPFLMPFAM
-481 LARSRSRRRLTASA
+481 LARSAARRRLTASA
-495 RQARRDPETAAT
+495 RQAKHRDPETTAS

-552 RLDMVGDERIAILGE
+552 RLELVGDERIAILGE
-567 LPERQDVWMPLA
+567 FPERRDRWMPLA

-592 HPRFADAPALRRRM
+592 HPRFADAPALRHRM

-611 PRVLRP
+611 PAPLRP
-617 LDRIHTLSERSLGRL
+617 LNRIRTLSPRSLGGVI
-632 LRFLQAWERAIPIDP
+632 RFLQMWERAIPISP
-647 TIREYLEARRPDAV
+647 EIRHYLQARRPDAV

-707 EMVTVWNEHQKHEA
+707 DMVTVWNEHQKQEA
-721 VAYHG
+721 VDYHG
-726 VPADRVAVTG
+726 VPAARVAVTG

-743 FGREPSQPR
+743 FGREPSQSR
-752 EAFCRMVG
+752 ESFCRMVG
-760 LPDTRPFILFTGSS
+760 LPDTRPFVLFTGSS

-792 GLRRSGD
+792 GLRASSD
-799 PNLRDAAVLV
+799 STLRDAAVLI
-809 RPHPFNADSWVTAD
+809 RPHPFNADSWVHAD
-823 FSDLGPVAIWPRQRY
+823 VSDLGPVAIWPRQRY

-859 VGINTSAMVE
+859 VGINTSAMIE
-869 GAILHRP
+869 GAILRRP

-908 AHSLA
+908 GHSLK

-918 LVDVL
+918 LTEVL
-923 RDPDLVREQ
+923 RNPELVREQ

-938 AFLRPQGL
+938 AFLRPHGL
-946 EVACT
+946 EAACT
-951 PLLASALERAAR
+951 PILAAALERAAR
-963 DTAGN
+963 EPAAAAT
-968 TSKRE
+968 RE
-973 SIGTR
+973 SVATK
-978 VLRVLATPV
+978 VLRGLATPA
-987 ALIVMLFSGDSPR
+987 ALVVMLFSEGGP
-1000 RLRRGGLKKA
+1000 LRASRGTLKKA
-1010 GLRQRLRWGKLYP
+1010 YP
-1023 QTRRAARETAKEIV
+1023 KTRRAARETAKDIAR
-1037 KSQALIASGADKLT
+1037 SQALITSSANKLA
-1051 KTVARRTSKS
+1051 KTTVRQTSKT
-1061 AARARKTVGAAV
+1061 AARARKTAVAAI

-1085 LARYGLATRIL
+1085 LARYGVATRIL

>member
-1 MRLLFSLNN
+1 MRILFSVNN

-21 RQLAARGH
+21 RELAARGH
-29 DVHLLAE
+29 DIHLLAE

-48 NLVGAHPD
+48 NLVGSHPS
-56 RITFSYAPGRK
+56 RITFSYAPSRK
-67 DEEWQALAVQV
+67 EEQWQALAVQV

-89 VRYNDSPSL
+89 ARYDDSPSL

-110 SRLPQLPL
+110 SRLPQLPI
-118 VGSRLAMRGWDRLF
+118 VGSRPAMQLWDRLF
-132 RAIERTMPPGETATR
+132 RAIERTMPPGDTAIL

-164 FGSRQVEY
+164 FGSQQVEY

-199 HERPHRVIVWNEFQR
+199 HERPHRMVVWNEFQR
-214 AEAHALHGID
+214 AEAAELHGIGAD
-224 PDLVSVTGAQAYDHW
+224 MVSVTGAQAYDHW
-239 FEQRPSTTRADFG
+239 FLQRPSTTRADFG
-252 VKVAVPP
+252 VKVGVPP
-259 DRPLLLY
+259 ERPLLLY

-293 PQLRKAAILI
+293 PQLRRAAILI

-311 QWADFDPS
+311 QWADFDPT
-319 VFEAV
+319 VFDAV
-324 AIWPRAGANPVD
+324 GIWPRAGANPVD
-336 GDARADYYDSM
+336 TDARADYYDSM

-384 GTLHFRHLRSAN
+384 GTLHFQHLKSAN
-396 GGLLHVAASMDEHLA
+396 GGLLNVAASMDEHLA
-411 QLARVVRGEHDVAK
+411 QLTRVVHGEHDAAK
-425 SRAFVEAFVRPHGLD
+425 SRAFVEAFVRPHGID

-448 EVVEATAAA
+448 EVIEAMAAA
-457 PRPAPAGGSL
+457 PRPAPVSGSV
-467 LQSLGRPLLKPLAM
+467 LQSIGRPLLMPIAM
-481 LARSRSRRRLTASA
+481 LARSRSNVRKA
-495 RQARRDPETAAT
+495 RKRDPETTAS

-552 RLDMVGDERIAILGE
+552 RLEMVGDERIAILGE
-567 LPERQDVWMPLA
+567 FPERRDFWMPLA
-579 RAVRGTIDFVRYF
+579 RAVRGTIDFVRYL
-592 HPRFADAPALRRRM
+592 HPRFAEAPALRHRM

-611 PRVLRP
+611 PTPLRP
-617 LDRIHTLSERSLGRL
+617 LNRIRSLRPRTVAGVI
-632 LRFLQAWERAIPIDP
+632 RFLQTWERAVPISP
-647 TIREYLEARRPDAV
+647 VIREYLEARRADAV

-684 LPLVAAISSWDNLTN
+684 VPLVAAISSWDNLTN

-707 EMVTVWNEHQKHEA
+707 DMVTVWNEHQKQEA
-721 VAYHG
+721 VDYHG

-743 FGREPSQPR
+743 FGREPSQSR
-752 EAFCRMVG
+752 EAFCQMVE
-760 LPDTRPFILFTGSS
+760 LPDTRPFVLFTGSS

-792 GLRRSGD
+792 GLRRNSD
-799 PNLRDAAVLV
+799 PTLRDAAVLI

-838 TPADESAR
+838 TPAEESAR

-859 VGINTSAMVE
+859 VGINTSAMIE
-869 GAILHRP
+869 GAILRRP
-876 VLSLLTPEFA
+876 VLSLVTPEFA

-908 AHSLA
+908 GHSLQ

-918 LVDVL
+918 LIEVL
-923 RDPDLVREQ
+923 RNPDLVREQ
-932 TERFVA
+932 TDRFVA
-938 AFLRPQGL
+938 AFLRPHGL
-946 EVACT
+946 QTACT
-951 PLLASALERAAR
+951 PILAGALERAAR
-963 DTAGN
+963 ESAA
-968 TSKRE
+968 SPARE
-973 SIGTR
+973 SVGTK
-978 VLRVLATPV
+978 VLRGLAAPV
-987 ALIVMLFSGDSPR
+987 ALVVMLFSEGGPWR
-1000 RLRRGGLKKA
+1000 ARRGTLKKA
-1010 GLRQRLRWGKLYP
+1010 YP
-1023 QTRRAARETAKEIV
+1023 KTKRAARETAKDIAR
-1037 KSQALIASGADKLT
+1037 SQARVASSANKLA
-1051 KTVARRTSKS
+1051 KTTVRQTSKS
-1061 AARARKTVGAAV
+1061 ATRARKTAV
-1073 RWPYV
+1073 AIIRWPYV
-1078 RFMRLLR
+1078 RFMRLVR
-1085 LARYGLATRIL
+1085 LARYGVATRIL

>member
-1 MRLLFSLNN
+1 MRILFSVNN

-21 RQLAARGH
+21 RGLAARGH
-29 DVHLLAE
+29 DIHLLAE

-48 NLVGAHPD
+48 NLQRSQPG
-56 RITFSYAPGRK
+56 RITFSYAPSRK
-67 DEEWQALAVQV
+67 DDDWQPLAVQV

-89 VRYNDSPSL
+89 ARYDESPSL
-98 RARAARQAPAFA
+98 RSRAARQAPPFA
-110 SRLPQLPL
+110 SRLPRLPII
-118 VGSRLAMRGWDRLF
+118 GSRPAMRAWDLLF
-132 RAIERTMPPGETATR
+132 RSIERAMPAGETATR
-147 VLAEHRPDLL
+147 VLAEHRPDVL

-164 FGSRQVEY
+164 FGSQQVEY
-172 VRAAKAAGIP
+172 VRAAKTAGIP
-182 CVLGVGSWDH
+182 CILGVGSWDH

-199 HERPHRVIVWNEFQR
+199 HERPHRVVVWNEFQR
-214 AEAHALHGID
+214 NEARELHGID

-239 FEQRPSTTRADFG
+239 FEQKPSSTRADFG
-252 VKVAVPP
+252 LRVGVPP

-281 RRWIEAVRHAPD
+281 RRWIEAVRHSPD
-293 PQLRKAAILI
+293 RELRRAAILI

-324 AIWPRAGANPVD
+324 GIWPRAGANPVD
-336 GDARADYYDSM
+336 TAARADYYDSM

-384 GTLHFRHLRSAN
+384 GTLHFQHLTSAN

-411 QLARVVRGEHDVAK
+411 QLARVVHGEHDASK
-425 SRAFVEAFVRPHGLD
+425 SRAFVQAFVRPHGLD

-448 EVVEATAAA
+448 EVIEATAAA
-457 PRPAPAGGSL
+457 PKPAPVAGAAL
-467 LQSLGRPLLKPLAM
+467 HAFTRPLLMPLAR
-481 LARSRSRRRLTASA
+481 LARSRAAA
-495 RQARRDPETAAT
+495 RKSKRRDPENTAT
-507 RPLRLLFVLAGP
+507 RPLRLLFVLGGP
-519 EYLRYYDSTMKS
+519 EYIRYYDSTMKA

-542 VNALQERKHA
+542 VSDLQERKHA
-552 RLDMVGDERIAILGE
+552 RLEMVGDERIAILGAF
-567 LPERQDVWMPLA
+567 PERRDLWMPLA
-579 RAVRGTIDFVRYF
+579 RAIRGTLDFVRYL
-592 HPRFADAPALRRRM
+592 HPRFADAPALRQRM

-611 PRVLRP
+611 PRLLRP
-617 LDRIHTLSERSLGRL
+617 LNRIRSLNEPSVA
-632 LRFLQAWERAIPIDP
+632 RFIRVLQAWERVVPVSP
-647 TIREYLEARRPDAV
+647 VIREYLEARRPDAV
-661 IVSPLIDA
+661 IVSPLVDA
-669 ASDQMDVARA
+669 ASDQVDCARA

-684 LPLVAAISSWDNLTN
+684 IPLVAAISSWDNLTN

-707 EMVTVWNEHQKHEA
+707 DLVTVWNEHQKQEA
-721 VAYHG
+721 IDYHG

-743 FGREPSQPR
+743 FGREPSQSR
-752 EAFCRMVG
+752 EAFCQMVG
-760 LPDTRPFILFTGSS
+760 LSDTRPFVLFTGSS

-792 GLRRSGD
+792 GLRRSSD
-799 PNLRDAAVLV
+799 PALREAAVLV
-809 RPHPFNADSWVTAD
+809 RPHPFNADSWVAAD

-838 TPADESAR
+838 TPAEESAR

-859 VGINTSAMVE
+859 VGINTSAMIE
-869 GAILHRP
+869 GAILSRP

-908 AHSLA
+908 AHSLT
-913 EHEAQ
+913 EHETQ
-918 LVDVL
+918 LAEVL
-923 RDPDLVREQ
+923 QHPELVRAQ

-938 AFLRPQGL
+938 AFLRPHGL

-951 PLLASALERAAR
+951 PILAGAIE
-963 DTAGN
+963 
-968 TSKRE
+968 
-973 SIGTR
+973 
-978 VLRVLATPV
+978 
-987 ALIVMLFSGDSPR
+987 
-1000 RLRRGGLKKA
+1000 
-1010 GLRQRLRWGKLYP
+1010 
-1023 QTRRAARETAKEIV
+1023 RAARETVPAARRGSLLTGVGRVGALPLAWIVRQFSEGGALYRAARPAKKKPGHAKKDKKDKKATKEKHEKKEKKA
-1037 KSQALIASGADKLT
+1037 KSPA
-1051 KTVARRTSKS
+1051 KTVD
-1061 AARARKTVGAAV
+1061 
-1073 RWPYV
+1073 
-1078 RFMRLLR
+1078 
-1085 LARYGLATRIL
+1085 ATR
-1096 GRR
+1096 

>member
-1 MRLLFSLNN
+1 MRLLFSVNN

-21 RQLAARGH
+21 RALAARGH
-29 DVHLLAE
+29 DIHLLAE
-36 RKDSVGGTRTID
+36 RKDSVGGTKTID
-48 NLVGAHPD
+48 NLLRAQPD
-56 RITFSYAPGRK
+56 RITFSYAPSRK
-67 DEEWQALAVQV
+67 DDFWQPLAVQV

-89 VRYNDSPSL
+89 SRYDDSPSL
-98 RARAARQAPAFA
+98 RARAARQAPGFA
-110 SRLPQLPL
+110 SRLPRIPAI
-118 VGSRLAMRGWDRLF
+118 GSRAAMHGWNWLF
-132 RAIERTMPPGETATR
+132 RVIERAMPHGDTAAR
-147 VLAEHRPDLL
+147 VLADHRPDVL

-164 FGSRQVEY
+164 FGSQQVEY
-172 VRAAKAAGIP
+172 VRAAKAEGIP

-199 HERPHRVIVWNEFQR
+199 HERPDRMIVWNEFQR
-214 AEAHALHGID
+214 AEASELHGIAAET
-224 PDLVSVTGAQAYDHW
+224 VTVTGAQAYDHW
-239 FEQRPSTTRADFG
+239 FEQRPSSTRADFG
-252 VKVAVPP
+252 LKVGVPP

-281 RRWIEAVRHAPD
+281 RRWIEGVRHSAD
-293 PQLRKAAILI
+293 PELRRAAILI

-311 QWADFDPS
+311 QWSGFDPS
-319 VFEAV
+319 TFEAV
-324 AIWPRAGANPVD
+324 GIWPRAGANPVD
-336 GDARADYYDSM
+336 SDARADYYDSM

-384 GTLHFRHLRSAN
+384 GTLHFKHLKNAN
-396 GGLLHVAASMDEHLA
+396 GGLLHVAATMDEHLA
-411 QLARVVRGEHDVAK
+411 QLAGAVRGGHDAAK

-440 TPAAGKFV
+440 TPAAPKFV
-448 EVVEATAAA
+448 EVIEATAAA
-457 PRPAPAGGSL
+457 PRPAPVRAGVWSRL
-467 LQSLGRPLLKPLAM
+467 MRPFLTPLAL
-481 LARSRSRRRLTASA
+481 LARSRANARKARRR
-495 RQARRDPETAAT
+495 DGETIAT
-507 RPLRLLFVLAGP
+507 RPLRLLFVLGAP
-519 EYLRYYDSTMKS
+519 EYLRYYDSTMKA

-552 RLDMVGDERIAILGE
+552 RLDLMGDERIAILGE
-567 LPERQDVWMPLA
+567 VPERLDRWMPLA
-579 RAVRGTIDFVRYF
+579 RAVRGTMDFVRYF
-592 HPRFADAPALRRRM
+592 HPRFADAPALRHRM

-611 PRVLRP
+611 PSVLRP
-617 LDRIHTLSERSLGRL
+617 LDRIRTLSESSLARL
-632 LRFLQAWERAIPIDP
+632 MRFLQMWERAVPVSP
-647 TIREYLEARRPDAV
+647 VIREFVEARRPDAV

-684 LPLVAAISSWDNLTN
+684 VPLVAAISSWDNLTN

-707 EMVTVWNEHQKHEA
+707 DLVTVWNEHQKHEA

-743 FGREPSQPR
+743 FGREPSQSR
-752 EAFCRMVG
+752 EAFCQMVG
-760 LPDTRPFILFTGSS
+760 LPDTRPFVLFTGSS

-792 GLRRSGD
+792 GLRHAGD
-799 PNLRDAAVLV
+799 PVLRDAAVLV
-809 RPHPFNADSWVTAD
+809 RPHPFNADAWVNAD
-823 FSDLGPVAIWPRQRY
+823 LSDLGPVAVWPRQRY
-838 TPADESAR
+838 TPAEESAR

-859 VGINTSAMVE
+859 VGINTSAMIE
-869 GAILHRP
+869 GAILRRP

-908 AHSLA
+908 AHSLP

-918 LVDVL
+918 LVEVL
-923 RDPDLVREQ
+923 KNPELVRAQ

-938 AFLRPQGL
+938 AFLRPHGPDQ
-946 EVACT
+946 ACT
-951 PLLASALERAAR
+951 PRLAGALERAAR
-963 DTAGN
+963 DTIVAPW
-968 TSKRE
+968 RE
-973 SIGTR
+973 SIGTKAF
-978 VLRVLATPV
+978 RVLAFPIAV
-987 ALIVMLFSGDSPR
+987 LAMLFSAGGVLHVR
-1000 RLRRGGLKKA
+1000 RRPAKKVKSSKSA
-1010 GLRQRLRWGKLYP
+1010 NVS
-1023 QTRRAARETAKEIV
+1023 RAARATAREIA
-1037 KSQALIASGADKLT
+1037 KSQAQLASDTDKLAR
-1051 KTVARRTSKS
+1051 TVARGTSKAS
-1061 AARARKTVGAAV
+1061 ARARRTAVSVV
-1073 RWPYV
+1073 RWPYT
-1078 RFMRLLR
+1078 RAMRLLR
-1085 LARYGLATRIL
+1085 LARYGVATRIL

>member
-1 MRLLFSLNN
+1 MRVLFSVNN

-21 RQLAARGH
+21 RELAARGH
-29 DVHLLAE
+29 DLHLLAE

-48 NLVGAHPD
+48 NLLRAHPD
-56 RITFSYAPGRK
+56 RITFSYAPSRK
-67 DEEWQALAVQV
+67 EEYWQPLAVQV

-89 VRYNDSPSL
+89 ARYDESPSL

-110 SRLPQLPL
+110 SRLPRLPL
-118 VGSRLAMRGWDRLF
+118 IGSRLAMRAWDRLF

-147 VLAEHRPDLL
+147 VLDEHRPDLL

-164 FGSRQVEY
+164 FGSQQVEY

-199 HERPHRVIVWNEFQR
+199 HERPHRVVVWNEFQR
-214 AEAHALHGID
+214 EEAAELHGID
-224 PDLVSVTGAQAYDHW
+224 PDMVSVTGAQAYDHW
-239 FEQRPSTTRADFG
+239 FLQRPSTTREDFG
-252 VKVAVPP
+252 VKVGVPP

-293 PQLRKAAILI
+293 PQLRRAAILI

-311 QWADFDPS
+311 QWADFDPA

-324 AIWPRAGANPVD
+324 GIWPRAGANPVD
-336 GDARADYYDSM
+336 SDARADYFDSM

-369 PVFTVLASEFAGQQE
+369 PVLTVLASEFAGQQE
-384 GTLHFRHLRSAN
+384 GTLHFKHLKNAN

-411 QLARVVRGEHDVAK
+411 QLARAVRGEHDVAK

-448 EVVEATAAA
+448 ELIESTATA
-457 PRPAPAGGSL
+457 PRPTPVHGSL
-467 LQSLGRPLLKPLAM
+467 LQSLARPFLMPLAM
-481 LARSRSRRRLTASA
+481 LARARARRRVT
-495 RQARRDPETAAT
+495 ARRAPGADLETKAT

-552 RLDMVGDERIAILGE
+552 RLEMVDDERIAILGE
-567 LPERQDVWMPLA
+567 FPERRDLWMPLA
-579 RAVRGTIDFVRYF
+579 RAIRGTMDFVRYF
-592 HPRFADAPALRRRM
+592 HPRFADAPALRQRM

-611 PRVLRP
+611 PRPLRP
-617 LDRIHTLSERSLGRL
+617 LNRIRTLSERSVARWI
-632 LRFLQAWERAIPIDP
+632 RILQAWERIVPVNAE
-647 TIREYLEARRPDAV
+647 IREYLEARRPDAV

-669 ASDQMDVARA
+669 ASDQMDCARA

-684 LPLVAAISSWDNLTN
+684 IPLVVAISSWDNLTN

-707 EMVTVWNEHQKHEA
+707 DVVTVWNEPQKREA
-721 VAYHG
+721 VEYHG

-743 FGREPSQPR
+743 FGREPSQSR
-752 EAFCRMVG
+752 ESFCQMVG
-760 LPDTRPFILFTGSS
+760 LPDTRPFVLFTGSS

-792 GLRRSGD
+792 GLRRCSD
-799 PNLRDAAVLV
+799 PTLRDAAVLV
-809 RPHPFNADSWVTAD
+809 RPHPFNADSWVHAD
-823 FSDLGPVAIWPRQRY
+823 FSDLGPVAVWPRQRY
-838 TPADESAR
+838 TPAEESAR

-859 VGINTSAMVE
+859 VGINTSAMIE
-869 GAILHRP
+869 GAILRRP

-908 AHSLA
+908 AHSLD

-918 LVDVL
+918 LVEVL
-923 RDPDLVREQ
+923 RNPDLVREQ
-932 TERFVA
+932 TDRFVS
-938 AFLRPQGL
+938 AFLRPHGL
-946 EVACT
+946 QVACT
-951 PLLASALERAAR
+951 PILAGAIERAAR
-963 DTAGN
+963 EAAAVA
-968 TSKRE
+968 RE
-973 SIGTR
+973 SFASR
-978 VLRVLATPV
+978 ALRVCATPLAWV
-987 ALIVMLFSGDSPR
+987 VGLFSDGG
-1000 RLRRGGLKKA
+1000 RLRVKRRALKKA
-1010 GLRQRLRWGKLYP
+1010 YP
-1023 QTRRAARETAKEIV
+1023 KTRRAARETAKDIV
-1037 KSQALIASGADKLT
+1037 RSQALLASSANKL
-1051 KTVARRTSKS
+1051 ARTTARQTSKT
-1061 AARARKTVGAAV
+1061 AARVRKTTIAVV

-1085 LARYGLATRIL
+1085 LARYGVATRIL

>member
-1 MRLLFSLNN
+1 MRVLFSVNN

-21 RQLAARGH
+21 RELAARGH
-29 DVHLLAE
+29 GIHLLAE

-48 NLVGAHPD
+48 NLVAAHPD

-67 DEEWQALAVQV
+67 EDFWQALAIQV

-89 VRYNDSPSL
+89 ARYDESPSL

-110 SRLPQLPL
+110 SRLSRTPL
-118 VGSRLAMRGWDRLF
+118 VGSRLAMRAWDRLF

-147 VLAEHRPDLL
+147 VLAEQRPDLL

-164 FGSRQVEY
+164 FGSQQVEY

-199 HERPHRVIVWNEFQR
+199 HERPHRIVVWNAFQR
-214 AEAHALHGID
+214 TEAAELHGID
-224 PDLVSVTGAQAYDHW
+224 PETVSVTGAQAYDHW
-239 FEQRPSTTRADFG
+239 FLQRPSTTREDFG
-252 VKVAVPP
+252 VKVGIPP

-281 RRWIEAVRHAPD
+281 RKWIEAVRHAPD
-293 PQLRKAAILI
+293 PRLRRAAILI

-319 VFEAV
+319 VFEGV
-324 AIWPRAGANPVD
+324 GIWPRAGANPVD
-336 GDARADYYDSM
+336 TDARADYYDSM

-384 GTLHFRHLRSAN
+384 GTLHFKHLKSAN

-411 QLARVVRGEHDVAK
+411 QLAPVVRGEHDAAK
-425 SRAFVEAFVRPHGLD
+425 SRAFVQAFVRPHGLD

-448 EVVEATAAA
+448 EVIEATAAA
-457 PRPAPAGGSL
+457 PRPSPAGGSL
-467 LQSLGRPLLKPLAM
+467 LQSIGRPLLMPLAR
-481 LARSRSRRRLTASA
+481 LARSRA
-495 RQARRDPETAAT
+495 RVRKAKRRDSEMTGT
-507 RPLRLLFVLAGP
+507 RPLRLLFVLGGP
-519 EYLRYYDSTMKS
+519 EYIRYYDSTMKS

-542 VNALQERKHA
+542 VNDLQERKHA
-552 RLDMVGDERIAILGE
+552 RLEMVGDERIVLLGE
-567 LPERQDVWMPLA
+567 FPPRRDRWMPLA

-592 HPRFADAPALRRRM
+592 HPRFAEAPALRHRM

-611 PRVLRP
+611 PWLLRP
-617 LDRIHTLSERSLGRL
+617 LDRIHSMSERSLARL
-632 LRFLQAWERAIPIDP
+632 IRFLQAWERAIPISP
-647 TIREYLEARRPDAV
+647 VIREYLEARRPDAV
-661 IVSPLIDA
+661 TVSPLIDA

-684 LPLVAAISSWDNLTN
+684 IPLVAAISSWDNLTN

-707 EMVTVWNEHQKHEA
+707 DMVTVWNEHQKREA
-721 VAYHG
+721 VDYHG
-726 VPADRVAVTG
+726 VPADRIAVTG

-743 FGREPSQPR
+743 FGREPSQSR
-752 EAFCRMVG
+752 ESFCQMVG
-760 LPDTRPFILFTGSS
+760 LPDTRPFVLYTGSS

-792 GLRRSGD
+792 GLRGSSD
-799 PNLRDAAVLV
+799 STLRDAAVLV

-838 TPADESAR
+838 TPAEESAR
-846 TSFFDSLYYSAAI
+846 TSFFDSLSYSAAI
-859 VGINTSAMVE
+859 VGINTSAMIE
-869 GAILHRP
+869 GAILKRP

-908 AHSLA
+908 AHSLE
-913 EHEAQ
+913 EHQAQ
-918 LVDVL
+918 LIEVL
-923 RDPDLVREQ
+923 KRPELVREQ
-932 TERFVA
+932 TERFVST
-938 AFLRPQGL
+938 FLRPHGL
-946 EVACT
+946 DVACT
-951 PLLASALERAAR
+951 PLLAGAIE
-963 DTAGN
+963 
-968 TSKRE
+968 
-973 SIGTR
+973 
-978 VLRVLATPV
+978 
-987 ALIVMLFSGDSPR
+987 
-1000 RLRRGGLKKA
+1000 
-1010 GLRQRLRWGKLYP
+1010 
-1023 QTRRAARETAKEIV
+1023 RAARETAAVPRRESLGTKVFRVFVLPTAVVVNLFSAGGALHIARRPSKKKQTKAKKDSKDKKEKKAKV
-1037 KSQALIASGADKLT
+1037 SS
-1051 KTVARRTSKS
+1051 KTVD
-1061 AARARKTVGAAV
+1061 VQQ
-1073 RWPYV
+1073 
-1078 RFMRLLR
+1078 
-1085 LARYGLATRIL
+1085 
-1096 GRR
+1096 